1 MEFAILQI
9 SGGLGIFLFG
19 MGSITS
25 ALRALADQRLREW
38 IKTTVDSPSRGA
50 VTGALATTV
59 LQSSSATTVAAVGFV
74 GAGLLSFPESL
85 GIIFG
90 ANIGT
95 TIKGW
100 IVALVGFKLDLG
112 SILLPVILV
121 GALMRLAGQKT
132 TRESGTALAGFGLIF
147 LGIGFLQ
154 SGLSGLEGRITPDN
168 FPPDTLP
175 GRLLLVLIG
184 LIITLLTQSS
194 SAGVATALAAVHTGT
209 ISLNQAAAMVIGMD
223 VGTTATAA
231 FATIG
236 GNIHA
241 RRTGFA
247 HVIYNSMTGI
257 MAFLLLT
264 PYMQSIS
271 YLLPTSIVREP
282 ELVLVGFHTFFNT
295 LGVLLVLPVTNQF
308 ARLIERLVPEKGNPL
323 TRQLDRNLLKE
334 PALAVSAVTGAL
346 WEVTTALLNELERQ
360 LRLDAVRSSER
371 RFDEIAEAIVECR
384 DYLGEVSSSGP
395 VAFELQAYLADVH
408 VLDHLHRIAE
418 RVREEQRLNR
428 CRADASLVQ
437 MSEKLLEM
445 SGLLRGSGLPIDQK
459 CAEKIHS
466 ANHELKTAMR
476 DYRRQMI
483 ERTAKGDVG
492 TTVSIR
498 MMDTARTLR
507 RLGYHLWRIAH
518 HLQANTVQE

>member
-1 MEFAILQI
+1 MEFALLQVM
-9 SGGLGIFLFG
+9 GGLGLFLFG

-38 IKTTVDSPSRGA
+38 IKTTVNSPSRGA

-112 SILLPVILV
+112 EILLPLILL
-121 GALMRLAGQKT
+121 GAIMRMIGQKT
-132 TRESGTALAGFGLIF
+132 TRETGTALAGFGLIF

-154 SGLSGLEGRITPDN
+154 AGLSGFEGRITPES
-168 FPPDTLP
+168 FPSDTIT

-184 LIITLLTQSS
+184 LVITLITQSS
-194 SAGVATALAAVHTGT
+194 SAGVATALTAVHTGT
-209 ISLNQAAAMVIGMD
+209 ISLPQAAAMVIGMD

-231 FATIG
+231 LATIG
-236 GNIHA
+236 GNLHA
-241 RRTGFA
+241 RRTGYA

-264 PYMQSIS
+264 PYMQAVARW
-271 YLLPTSIVREP
+271 LPTSMERDP

-295 LGVLLVLPVTNQF
+295 LGVLLVLPFTGAF
-308 ARLIERLVPEKGNPL
+308 ARLIERLVNEEGNPL
-323 TRQLDRNLLKE
+323 TRQLDRNLLKD
-334 PALAVSAVTGAL
+334 PSLAVSAVTGTL
-346 WEVTTALLNELERQ
+346 WEVTTALLSELEKL
-360 LRLDAVRSSER
+360 LRGEEVRSPER
-371 RFDEIAEAIVECR
+371 RLNEITEAIVECR
-384 DYLGEVSSSGP
+384 DYLGEVSASGEG
-395 VAFELQAYLADVH
+395 AFEFHDYLADVH
-408 VLDHLHRIAE
+408 VLDHLYRIAE
-418 RVREEQRLNR
+418 RVREQQRLKR
-428 CRADASLVQ
+428 CRADDELIQ

-445 SGLLRGSGLPIDQK
+445 SGLLRESSLPVNQA
-459 CAEKIHS
+459 CAEQIHL
-466 ANHELKTAMR
+466 ANRVLKTGMR
-476 DYRRQMI
+476 DYRRLMI
-483 ERTAKGDVG
+483 ERTAKGEVG
-492 TTVSIR
+492 TSESIR

-507 RLGYHLWRIAH
+507 RLGYHVWRIAH
-518 HLQANTVQE
+518 HLQNEEA

>member
-1 MEFAILQI
+1 M
-9 SGGLGIFLFG
+9 
-19 MGSITS
+19 
-25 ALRALADQRLREW
+25 
-38 IKTTVDSPSRGA
+38 
-50 VTGALATTV
+50 
-59 LQSSSATTVAAVGFV
+59 
-74 GAGLLSFPESL
+74 
-85 GIIFG
+85 
-90 ANIGT
+90 
-95 TIKGW
+95 
-100 IVALVGFKLDLG
+100 
-112 SILLPVILV
+112 
-121 GALMRLAGQKT
+121 
-132 TRESGTALAGFGLIF
+132 
-147 LGIGFLQ
+147 
-154 SGLSGLEGRITPDN
+154 
-168 FPPDTLP
+168 
-175 GRLLLVLIG
+175 
-184 LIITLLTQSS
+184 
-194 SAGVATALAAVHTGT
+194 
-209 ISLNQAAAMVIGMD
+209 
-223 VGTTATAA
+223 
-231 FATIG
+231 
-236 GNIHA
+236 
-241 RRTGFA
+241 
-247 HVIYNSMTGI
+247 
-257 MAFLLLT
+257 
-264 PYMQSIS
+264 
-271 YLLPTSIVREP
+271 
-282 ELVLVGFHTFFNT
+282 
-295 LGVLLVLPVTNQF
+295 
-308 ARLIERLVPEKGNPL
+308 
-323 TRQLDRNLLKE
+323 
-334 PALAVSAVTGAL
+334 TGAL